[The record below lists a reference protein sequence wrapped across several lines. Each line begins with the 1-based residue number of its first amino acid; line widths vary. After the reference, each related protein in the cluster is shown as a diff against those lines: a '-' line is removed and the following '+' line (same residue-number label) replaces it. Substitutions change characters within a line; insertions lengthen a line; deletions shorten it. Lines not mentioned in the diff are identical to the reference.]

1 MYQIIKFAE
10 QLQGY
15 FKKLNL
21 YHLNSLQ
28 QEVQIKGQLFI
39 LNRISRS
46 SLNAVHTDLVPDII
60 TIIFITGSTVHRSVS

>member
-1 MYQIIKFAE
+1 MYQIIEFAE

-21 YHLNSLQ
+21 YNLNSLQ

-39 LNRISRS
+39 LK
-46 SLNAVHTDLVPDII
+46 
-60 TIIFITGSTVHRSVS
+60 

>member
-1 MYQIIKFAE
+1 MYQIIDFAE

-39 LNRISRS
+39 LN
-46 SLNAVHTDLVPDII
+46 
-60 TIIFITGSTVHRSVS
+60 